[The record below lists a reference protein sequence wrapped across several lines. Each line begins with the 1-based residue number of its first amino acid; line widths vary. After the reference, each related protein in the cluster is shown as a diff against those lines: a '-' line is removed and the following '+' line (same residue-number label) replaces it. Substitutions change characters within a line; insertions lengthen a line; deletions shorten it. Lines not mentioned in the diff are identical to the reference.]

1 MERLSVD
8 DLAGLIRD
16 IPDFPEPGIMFK
28 DITPLL
34 ADPAGLDAT
43 MSVLADPWRESQVDA
58 VIGIEARGFIL
69 GAAVARELGVGFV
82 PIRKAGK
89 LPGATIR
96 QEYGLEYGTDTIEIH
111 AGAISPGDH
120 VLVLDD
126 VLATGGT
133 AAAAAAMVQRLGAS
147 VAGYSFLIELGFL
160 DGRSK
165 LGDAHVERLLLVDP
179 GAEG

>member
-1 MERLSVD
+1 MGALSVA

-16 IPDFPEPGIMFK
+16 IPDFPEPGIVFK

-43 MSVLADPWRESQVDA
+43 ISVLADPWRDAEVDA
-58 VIGIEARGFIL
+58 VVGIEARGFIL

-89 LPGATIR
+89 LPGATVS
-96 QEYGLEYGTDTIEIH
+96 QTYGLEYGTDTIEMH
-111 AGAISPGDH
+111 DDAVAAGDRI
-120 VLVLDD
+120 LVLDD

-133 AAAAAAMVQRLGAS
+133 AAAAGAMLAGLDAV
-147 VAGYSFLIELGFL
+147 VVGYSFLIELGFL
-160 DGRSK
+160 DGRAK
-165 LGDAHVERLLLVDP
+165 LGDTPIDAVIEV
-179 GAEG
+179 G

>member
-16 IPDFPEPGIMFK
+16 IPDFPEPGILFK

-58 VIGIEARGFIL
+58 VVGIEARGFIL

-96 QEYGLEYGTDTIEIH
+96 QEYGLEYGTDTIEMH
-111 AGAISPGDH
+111 DDAVAAGDRI
-120 VLVLDD
+120 LILDD

-133 AAAAAAMVQRLGAS
+133 AAAAGQMVTGQGG
-147 VAGYSFLIELGFL
+147 VVVGYSFLIELLFL
-160 DGRSK
+160 NGRDR
-165 LGDAHVERLLLVDP
+165 LGDEPIDSVIEVS
-179 GAEG
+179 G